1 MEGDHLGSIICTWKM
16 WYWNF
21 ESILLIIQHEITTVP
36 SNVWYKTYKKTL
48 FLFWINTFH
57 RARKNLRGDAD
68 IMPLRVA
75 AKSTTPNNFQKL
87 ASLKLLHRIHN
98 LFSPWNLIRCKNN
111 IWTVKIFAFRSW
123 RVQLQ
128 LSDSMLI
135 YAANIDTGFRIFQV
149 PMTRDAFVRM
159 LVMCSSRLLRV
170 TGHRPRKWR
179 RQNGV
184 AATRKRN
191 KKSFKIRPYLTPR

>member
-1 MEGDHLGSIICTWKM
+1 M
-16 WYWNF
+16 
-21 ESILLIIQHEITTVP
+21 
-36 SNVWYKTYKKTL
+36 
-48 FLFWINTFH
+48 FWINIFH
-57 RARKNLRGDAD
+57 IARKNLRGDAD

-75 AKSTTPNNFQKL
+75 VKSTTPNNFQKL
-87 ASLKLLHRIHN
+87 ASLKLLPRIHN
-98 LFSPWNLIRCKNN
+98 LFSQWNLIRCKNN

-123 RVQLQ
+123 SVQLQ

-149 PMTRDAFVRM
+149 PGIMTRDAFVRV
-159 LVMCSSRLLRV
+159 LVMCGSRLLRV

-184 AATRKRN
+184 AATRKQS